1 MLPVSSIIIMA
12 IIKFPKKIGFYIQKA
27 ESSKLFKFTFNAV
40 EFLVIT
46 LILYT
51 LFYKKNSV
59 IIFTK
64 YFFSPDWLSAIG
76 TLGAV
81 IVSLYLSFNNNK
93 RENESDVNLHLPY
106 FRIDNLKPMCF
117 KISLKNWLSMYPA
130 LYKVK
135 NNIQPQITIVNI
147 NQVKTLTDFKM
158 VLRLVLTIEKNNEV
172 EYLGNIYCKPIVE
185 TSSMLGKSQ
194 YDLEIL
200 GNEQEQ
206 LEQLKD
212 CFYWD
217 NIDDYDPKDLEDA
230 FKENKEI
237 SDKITREKKE
247 NYIWTNYYHNEIEQA
262 MINKV
267 MRANWNNGY
276 KYTFLVRNVYISCK
290 TVLGTEVYY
299 RYDMDNGET
308 YYRLDKRKI
317 YAGFKMNV
325 AELDKEK
332 DNLLKFIE
340 DKRDKIDEQDNKVQK
355 KNQKIKKKL
364 WEECKNQINK
374 IRGEK

>member
-1 MLPVSSIIIMA
+1 
-12 IIKFPKKIGFYIQKA
+12 
-27 ESSKLFKFTFNAV
+27 
-40 EFLVIT
+40 
-46 LILYT
+46 
-51 LFYKKNSV
+51 
-59 IIFTK
+59 
-64 YFFSPDWLSAIG
+64 
-76 TLGAV
+76 
-81 IVSLYLSFNNNK
+81 
-93 RENESDVNLHLPY
+93 
-106 FRIDNLKPMCF
+106 
-117 KISLKNWLSMYPA
+117 MYPA
-130 LYKVK
+130 FDKVK

-172 EYLGNIYCKPIVE
+172 KYLGNIYCKPIVE

-237 SDKITREKKE
+237 SDKIAKEKTKD
-247 NYIWTNYYHNEIEQA
+247 YIWTKNYYDEIEQA

-267 MRANWNNGY
+267 MRANWHNRYN
-276 KYTFLVRNVYISCK
+276 YTFLVKNVYISCK
-290 TVLGTEVYY
+290 TILGTEVYY

-340 DKRDKIDEQDNKVQK
+340 NKRDKIDEQDNKVQK
-355 KNQKIKKKL
+355 KTKKSKKSYGKNAKTKLIKL
-364 WEECKNQINK
+364 
-374 IRGEK
+374 GEKSNTDVVLR